1 MSNDL
6 SATPWEELTD
16 AQRNLFLEFG
26 SQIGEDMDSLVEQL
40 NGDVKAAKQFVI
52 EEQKSA
58 RRDKSICVTIFAII
72 GLLLPPIGLALLLF
86 YVFKMKKHDE
96 LQKLWLYACEE
107 YLDYVWNNTAPD
119 RNWGNKIRW
128 GEDTFGDV
136 VEKMLG
142 LRGGS
147 AFLRLIQFL
156 WDHPVLAQ
164 DFRKGIEAMKSGVE
178 TEAERKTTRIKR
190 IINRVLWFAAFIPI
204 SLLTIAVFISEEDS
218 TVIVMYTSILMY
230 VLYKG
235 WKVFR
240 E

>member
-6 SATPWEELTD
+6 STTPWEELTD

-26 SQIGEDMDSLVEQL
+26 SQIGEDIDQLVEQL
-40 NGDVKAAKQFVI
+40 NGDVKAAK
-52 EEQKSA
+52 
-58 RRDKSICVTIFAII
+58 KSIIKERKSLSRSKSIYVTVSAII
-72 GLLLPPIGLALLLF
+72 GLFLPPIGLILLLF
-86 YVFKMKKHDE
+86 YVFRLKKYYEYQRLLH
-96 LQKLWLYACEE
+96 YAREE
-107 YLDYVWNNTAPD
+107 YLEYVWNNTAPD

-136 VEKMLG
+136 VEKTLG

-156 WDHPVLAQ
+156 WDNPTLAQ
-164 DFRKGIEAMKSGVE
+164 ELRKGPEEVDPEFEAEV
-178 TEAERKTTRIKR
+178 ERKTAKVRRIANR
-190 IINRVLWFAAFIPI
+190 ILWFAAFIPV
-204 SLLTIAVFISEEDS
+204 SLYVVVGFVTEDS
-218 TVIVMYTSILMY
+218 TVIVMGTSILMY

>member
-6 SATPWEELTD
+6 NTPWEELTD
-16 AQRNLFLEFG
+16 AQRDLFIEFG
-26 SQIGEDMDSLVEQL
+26 SQISEDMDNLVEHF

-52 EEQKSA
+52 AERKSA
-58 RRDKSICVTIFAII
+58 SRDKSICVTVFAII
-72 GLLLPPIGLALLLF
+72 GLLLPPVGLALLLF

-96 LQKLWLYACEE
+96 LQKLLLYACEE

-119 RNWGNKIRW
+119 RDWGNKIRW

-136 VEKMLG
+136 VEKTLG

-147 AFLRLIQFL
+147 AFIRFIQFL
-156 WDHPVLAQ
+156 WDNPKLAQ
-164 DFRKGIEAMKSGVE
+164 EFRKGIEAMKAEVE
-178 TEAERKTTRIKR
+178 TEAEIKTTRIKR
-190 IINRVLWFAAFIPI
+190 IVNRVLWFMAFIPV
-204 SLLTIAVFISEEDS
+204 SLYAIVGFVTEDS
-218 TVIVMYTSILMY
+218 TVIVIGTSILLF